1 MEIEMN
7 KIRGFS
13 ALAKWFVVLLLVGVS
28 TLAFAGSGAEDQAKI
43 RKQSQDALARL
54 YEVQPGAKAAIA
66 NAKGYAVFSK
76 WGVTIGAVGGGIG
89 RGLAV
94 EQPSG
99 KETFMRYVEGS
110 AGLGLGIK
118 KYALIFVFETEQA
131 RANFVNK
138 GWEGGAQATAVAKN
152 GSAGSA
158 FEGAAS
164 VSPGVWVYQVTD
176 KGLAAEI
183 GLKGTK
189 YYPDKKLN

>member
-1 MEIEMN
+1 MN

-28 TLAFAGSGAEDQAKI
+28 TLAFAGSVAEDQAKI

-94 EQPSG
+94 TQPTG

-110 AGLGLGIK
+110 AGIGLGIK
-118 KYALIFVFETEQA
+118 KYALVFVFETEKA
-131 RANFVNK
+131 RNDFINK
-138 GWEGGAQATAVAKN
+138 GWEGGAQATAAAKN
-152 GSAGSA
+152 GSSGNAY
-158 FEGAAS
+158 EGAAS
-164 VSPGVWVYQVTD
+164 VSPGVWVY
-176 KGLAAEI
+176 
-183 GLKGTK
+183 
-189 YYPDKKLN
+189 